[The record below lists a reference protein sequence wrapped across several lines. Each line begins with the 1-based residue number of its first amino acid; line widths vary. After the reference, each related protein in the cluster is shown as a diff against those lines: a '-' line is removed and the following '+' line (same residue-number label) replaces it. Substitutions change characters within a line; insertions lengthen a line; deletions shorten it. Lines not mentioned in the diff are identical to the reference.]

1 MVVIIMKTL
10 LDKHPRNH
18 MGDTPLH
25 LAVRNGHYDITKYIM
40 ETLLDKHPRNHIGDS
55 PLDLAAKEG
64 NLEIVKLYFQ
74 EADEKIQQMII
85 MVLHHCTLQH

>member
-1 MVVIIMKTL
+1 
-10 LDKHPRNH
+10 
-18 MGDTPLH
+18 
-25 LAVRNGHYDITKYIM
+25 M

-74 EADEKIQQMII
+74 EAD
-85 MVLHHCTLQH
+85 